1 VSYQTYS
8 YSEQQKYYIYA
19 SIFFF
24 FWVTA
29 FLLAAADYV
38 LIVAV
43 AQWYFTENSDK
54 RGNFSI
60 IKGYWWTLRY
70 NLGSILFGSFII
82 AVVWTIRI
90 IFEYIERKMKQNN
103 GQMAPALQWVL
114 KGIRCC
120 LDCCHRFIKYV
131 NKNAYCQVA
140 LTGENFCTAAING
153 FLLILKHS
161 MTFTFT
167 AGLGGIFNL
176 LGRLSV
182 SIVNVIVGFFV
193 LQYGTNLHGKIS
205 SPVGPLAVVFL
216 ISFVISSLFMQM
228 YSTTSTCL
236 LHCLFADVDI
246 CKTMGYDEM
255 QGQNR
260 PAEMRSIVK
269 VLSKVKKGQASLNN
283 K

>member
-1 VSYQTYS
+1 MSYQTYS

-103 GQMAPALQWVL
+103 G
-114 KGIRCC
+114 
-120 LDCCHRFIKYV
+120 
-131 NKNAYCQVA
+131 
-140 LTGENFCTAAING
+140 
-153 FLLILKHS
+153 
-161 MTFTFT
+161 
-167 AGLGGIFNL
+167 
-176 LGRLSV
+176 
-182 SIVNVIVGFFV
+182 
-193 LQYGTNLHGKIS
+193 
-205 SPVGPLAVVFL
+205 
-216 ISFVISSLFMQM
+216 
-228 YSTTSTCL
+228 
-236 LHCLFADVDI
+236 
-246 CKTMGYDEM
+246 
-255 QGQNR
+255 
-260 PAEMRSIVK
+260 
-269 VLSKVKKGQASLNN
+269 
-283 K
+283 